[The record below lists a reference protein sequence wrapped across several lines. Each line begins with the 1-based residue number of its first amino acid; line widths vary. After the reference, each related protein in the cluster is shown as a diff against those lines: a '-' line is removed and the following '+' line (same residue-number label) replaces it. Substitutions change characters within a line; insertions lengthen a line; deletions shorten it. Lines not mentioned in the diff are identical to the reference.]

1 VEHLAQ
7 AGYEQYEISNFAKPG
22 FASRHNQKYWHLEE
36 YAGFGPGA
44 HSDLGGKRYSYV
56 PDVKT
61 YIQGIQTGG
70 DILGESEDISLQE
83 RGLEYIMLGLR
94 TTEGISQQEYERRYR
109 GDFAPLAAELRLFAQ
124 YGWAVETQGRW
135 HFTPEGFLR
144 SNELIG
150 RLLEARS
157 PQRG

>member
-1 VEHLAQ
+1 
-7 AGYEQYEISNFAKPG
+7 
-22 FASRHNQKYWHLEE
+22 
-36 YAGFGPGA
+36 
-44 HSDLGGKRYSYV
+44 
-56 PDVKT
+56 
-61 YIQGIQTGG
+61 
-70 DILGESEDISLQE
+70 
-83 RGLEYIMLGLR
+83 MLGLR